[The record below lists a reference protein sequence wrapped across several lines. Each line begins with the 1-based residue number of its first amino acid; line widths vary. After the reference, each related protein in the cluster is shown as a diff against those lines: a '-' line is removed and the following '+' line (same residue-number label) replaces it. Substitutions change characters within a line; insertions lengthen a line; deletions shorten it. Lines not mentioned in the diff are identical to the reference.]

1 MSTLKDLLA
10 NINYNVKGRYP
21 ADLELAGLCLDSR
34 QAKMGWLFAAL
45 PGSQVDGHDYIE
57 QALANGC
64 SAVLCE
70 RWPKK
75 IAAKVCYIKVE
86 KVADALGPLAAN
98 FYEQPS
104 QQLALV
110 GVTGT
115 NGKTSTVSLLYRLF
129 KKLGHKV
136 GLISTIENRID
147 DEVLKS
153 THTTPNAI
161 ELQALLAQMRDAAC
175 DYVFMEVSSHAAEQG
190 RIAGAHFTGGVF
202 SNISHDH
209 LDYHK
214 TFKNYIFAK
223 KRFFDQLPSSAFA
236 LVNADDKRAEVMLQ
250 NCSAKAYRYAQ
261 KQLADFRFRL
271 LENSLSGLQLEL
283 DGQEFHCSLVG
294 DFNAYNLLA
303 VYATAILLEEP
314 KTEVLRILSSLKPPA
329 GRFEYVRMPNN
340 PLQAIVD
347 YAHTPD
353 ALEKVLQ
360 TLKATTSTGR
370 IITVVG
376 CGGNRDH
383 SKRPIM
389 AQKAATYSDLLI
401 LSSDNPRFE
410 EPEAILD
417 EMWAGLS
424 KAQQAQTYRQV
435 NRREAIRWACQLA
448 QAEDVILV
456 AGKGHETYQEIK
468 GERLPFDDR
477 EELRQALEE
486 QLTKF
491 V

>member
-1 MSTLKDLLA
+1 MLPNKAELLA
-10 NINYNVKGRYP
+10 
-21 ADLELAGLCLDSR
+21 
-34 QAKMGWLFAAL
+34 
-45 PGSQVDGHDYIE
+45 
-57 QALANGC
+57 
-64 SAVLCE
+64 
-70 RWPKK
+70 
-75 IAAKVCYIKVE
+75 
-86 KVADALGPLAAN
+86 
-98 FYEQPS
+98 
-104 QQLALV
+104 
-110 GVTGT
+110 
-115 NGKTSTVSLLYRLF
+115 
-129 KKLGHKV
+129 
-136 GLISTIENRID
+136 LI
-147 DEVLKS
+147 
-153 THTTPNAI
+153 
-161 ELQALLAQMRDAAC
+161 LQAA
-175 DYVFMEVSSHAAEQG
+175 F
-190 RIAGAHFTGGVF
+190 F

-314 KTEVLRILSSLKPPA
+314 KTEVLRILSGLKPPA
-329 GRFEYVRMPNN
+329 GRFEYVRIPNN
-340 PLQAIVD
+340 PVQTIVD

-376 CGGNRDH
+376 CGGNRDN

-486 QLTKF
+486 QLAKF